1 MAVPTHPS
9 LFVSLGVGALLAWRV
24 YGRIKRAVG
33 RQQFSK
39 GRAIATVCF
48 FPVIAALLCYSTLK
62 HSEGILA
69 LVGGLAVGTGLG
81 IYGLR
86 LTKFEPTSAGL
97 FYTPNAHLGIALSLL
112 LVLRIG
118 YRLFMSYFGDA
129 SAAAAPSAGFVQS
142 PLTLAMFGTVAGYY
156 VMYAIGLLRRHRG
169 VSQVSTSPETS

>member
-1 MAVPTHPS
+1 VAVPAHPS

-33 RQQFSK
+33 RQKFSK
-39 GRAIATVCF
+39 GRAWTTVCF
-48 FPVIAALLCYSTLK
+48 FPVIAVLLCYSTLK
-62 HSEGILA
+62 LPNATLA
-69 LVGGLAVGTGLG
+69 LVGGLVVGTGLG

-86 LTKFEPTSAGL
+86 LTKFESTPEGL

-112 LVLRIG
+112 LILRIG
-118 YRLFMSYFGDA
+118 YRFFTSYFGDA
-129 SAAAAPSAGFVQS
+129 AVAAAPTAGFVQS

-156 VMYAIGLLRRHRG
+156 VMYAIGLLHRHR